1 MHSSQRGMPPGRR
14 HTHAQEIKIWP
25 FRGRGWSY
33 IIDTYVVL
41 LSMVILIRLYTAV
54 HGTYL
59 RVRCARTGVK
69 VIYVSGSLSNVCLEH
84 ISLVISVPRT
94 IIIITRVKS
103 FPLQKHPWYVFPSAK
118 GTYDIDNEWWVEK
131 VLHSIF
137 LHPSIMLV
145 ISVPGGTDITSEIC
159 SGAHIS
165 GVNIYHCNTGL
176 ISTSLK

>member
-118 GTYDIDNEWWVEK
+118 GTHVRYWQRMMGRKGVTQ
-131 VLHSIF
+131 HFS
-137 LHPSIMLV
+137 S
-145 ISVPGGTDITSEIC
+145 SEHYASDIC
-159 SGAHIS
+159 SRG
-165 GVNIYHCNTGL
+165 NRYH
-176 ISTSLK
+176 